1 MRPVLGHEEKS
12 QDREKGAENESAES
26 IHRKSL
32 RSQTDDRPM
41 QPLLHIGVRR
51 VLLHHAVRVEEGR
64 VKRNCLPHDLTPVTG
79 QIINDI
85 GLLGPLPC
93 QIIVFCGQI
102 LSLVRSLP
110 QGFRNS
116 LAMSDVFSPGASPG
130 GLAWM
135 SFIEFGYGIPIIRF
149 GFELLSLLGIVTLQS
164 LMIAFANHGLKG
176 LRSENWHCNQETEN
190 QKCANPFKL

>member
-1 MRPVLGHEEKS
+1 MTTVSPVQKEMEQRTGEQEKIREYSEHMRPVLGHEEKS
-12 QDREKGAENESAES
+12 QDREKGAKNESSES

-32 RSQTDDRPM
+32 RPQTDDRPM

-93 QIIVFCGQI
+93 
-102 LSLVRSLP
+102 
-110 QGFRNS
+110 
-116 LAMSDVFSPGASPG
+116 
-130 GLAWM
+130 
-135 SFIEFGYGIPIIRF
+135 
-149 GFELLSLLGIVTLQS
+149 
-164 LMIAFANHGLKG
+164 
-176 LRSENWHCNQETEN
+176 
-190 QKCANPFKL
+190 